1 MKNESCFS
9 HEYNNNRDNKQKL
22 IYIMPL
28 CVLNQLSKYQLFIFI
43 KMWWQL
49 AKIILLVIP
58 FNEINTNVSF
68 PKHTWKTHLLS
79 ELGEILLGWPKS
91 SLGFFSKTFWENPS
105 KLFDQP
111 NTFTEC
117 FEKYFQC
124 CCCCC

>member
-1 MKNESCFS
+1 MKNESCLS
-9 HEYNNNRDNKQKL
+9 YEYNNNRDNKQKL

-68 PKHTWKTHLLS
+68 
-79 ELGEILLGWPKS
+79 
-91 SLGFFSKTFWENPS
+91 SKQCLTN
-105 KLFDQP
+105 KLNCPQAKKASRDIMGVLK
-111 NTFTEC
+111 N
-117 FEKYFQC
+117 EKIV
-124 CCCCC
+124 